1 MIIPLGYTSPRT
13 SSDLPESG
21 AGLTIGFLFGLA
33 PGGVC
38 PAVRVTTN
46 AVRSYRTFS
55 PLPTRHPKNVS
66 RRYIFCGTF
75 RRLAPP
81 RRYLAPCP
89 MEPGL
94 SSILHRWPTR
104 TMATETGPRSPSRL
118 PPCQHRPT
126 GKRRQVGYS
135 SLIAFELLQ
144 HQAIE
149 IVLSTTS
156 DAGCNHTGNTRR

>member
-38 PAVRVTTN
+38 PAVRVATN
-46 AVRSYRTFS
+46 AVRSYHTIS
-55 PLPTRHPKNVS
+55 PLPTRHPKMSVGGIFSVALSVGS
-66 RRYIFCGTF
+66 RR
-75 RRLAPP
+75 
-81 RRYLAPCP
+81 
-89 MEPGL
+89 PGVTWHPAL
-94 SSILHRWPTR
+94 WSPDFSSILHRWPTH
-104 TMATETGPRSPSRL
+104 TMTTETGPRSPSRL
-118 PPCQHRPT
+118 PPCQHRPV

-135 SLIAFELLQ
+135 SLIAFEVFQ

-149 IVLSTTS
+149 IVLSATS